1 MDKKC
6 GLCGRPNVDILCS
19 KCGTFICERC
29 YDPETDTC
37 VKCSG
42 KRIKQ
47 VSGEKQVL
55 YLVGG
60 ALLLMMGLFVTSFA
74 FIPLNGAKIVVF
86 PLMFENVSSVTAV
99 FMSLM
104 FFSMFAVT
112 SLLPFYLTLRRNRD
126 FEWDTGIYTLQ
137 ETRGS
142 SSNVTEKVE
151 YMITTEIPESLKDTI
166 YIEYNLD
173 EVVLKSEKD
182 PGFQRNYMIPDNYI
196 IDSVESAYEDSFLLL
211 KIKLVQD

>member
-37 VKCSG
+37 LKCSG
-42 KRIKQ
+42 KHIKRA
-47 VSGEKQVL
+47 SGEKQAL

-60 ALLLMMGLFVTSFA
+60 ALLVMMGLFVTSFA
-74 FIPLNGAKIVVF
+74 FIPLSGAKIIVF

-126 FEWDTGIYTLQ
+126 FEWDAGIYTLQ

-142 SSNVTEKVE
+142 SSSVTEKVE
-151 YMITTEIPESLKDTI
+151 YMITTEIPDSLKDTI
-166 YIEYNLD
+166 YIEDNLD
-173 EVVLKSEKD
+173 EVILKSEKD
-182 PGFQRNYMIPDNYI
+182 PGFQRNYMIPDSYI
-196 IDSVESAYEDSFLLL
+196 IDSVESAYEDGFLLL
-211 KIKLVQD
+211 KIKLVKD

>member
-37 VKCSG
+37 LKCSG
-42 KRIKQ
+42 KRIKRA
-47 VSGEKQVL
+47 SGEKQAI

-60 ALLLMMGLFVTSFA
+60 ALLMMMGLFVTSFA
-74 FIPLNGAKIVVF
+74 FIPLSGAKIVVF

-126 FEWDTGIYTLQ
+126 FEWDAGIYTLQ

-142 SSNVTEKVE
+142 SSSVTEKVE
-151 YMITTEIPESLKDTI
+151 YMITTEVPESLKDTI
-166 YIEYNLD
+166 YIEDNLD
-173 EVVLKSEKD
+173 EVILKSEKD
-182 PGFQRNYMIPDNYI
+182 PEFQRNYMIPDNYI